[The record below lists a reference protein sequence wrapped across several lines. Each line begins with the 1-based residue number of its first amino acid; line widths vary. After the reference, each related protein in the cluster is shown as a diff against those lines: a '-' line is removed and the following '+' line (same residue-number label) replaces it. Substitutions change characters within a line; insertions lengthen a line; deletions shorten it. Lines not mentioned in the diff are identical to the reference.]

1 MRSLCT
7 DIHCHTAPAPT
18 SPRQADH
25 PYRILI
31 VDDEPAICA
40 LNVLAL
46 TLFGY
51 QVEAVENGAVAWQ
64 VLQLKSYD
72 LMITDNNMPQLS
84 GLDLIKNV
92 RAAKMALPVIM
103 ATGLAPYHEFDR
115 NPSLQ
120 PNAILLKPYTVGEL
134 LETVTG
140 VLGALDRAGE
150 TEISDRSVA
159 YTLATDGYRA

>member
-1 MRSLCT
+1 M
-7 DIHCHTAPAPT
+7 DIPCDTAPAPFA
-18 SPRQADH
+18 PRQADH
-25 PYRILI
+25 PYRILV
-31 VDDEPAICA
+31 VDDEPTICA
-40 LNVLAL
+40 LNVRAL

-51 QVEAVENGAVAWQ
+51 QVEAVENGAIAWQ
-64 VLQLKSYD
+64 ILQLNSYD

-92 RAAKMALPVIM
+92 RAAKIALPVIM
-103 ATGLAPYHEFDR
+103 ATGLAPNSEFDQ

-140 VLGALDRAGE
+140 VLGALERAGE
-150 TEISDRSVA
+150 AKISDRSVPYA
-159 YTLATDGYRA
+159 LATDGHRV